1 MRYLIKHVLLFLI
14 GGILY
19 WLMEILWR
27 GRSHPVMMVIGGI
40 CFLLCGLINEEIPWE
55 MPLLEQGLIG
65 AFIVTSVELVSG
77 FVCNV
82 CLRMDLWDYSDMP
95 LNLLGQICLP
105 FFLLW
110 ILVAIVAIMT
120 DDLLRYW
127 IFREE
132 RPHYRIL

>member
-77 FVCNV
+77 FVCNI
-82 CLRMDLWDYSDMP
+82 CLHMDLWDYSDMP

-132 RPHYRIL
+132 RTHYRIL